1 MPRIARYLTHP
12 EVQIDSLID
21 IRHWSL
27 NAKGRARVAALA
39 ASDALRG
46 TRHVISSDE
55 VKATDTARPL
65 AKALGADLWI
75 RPALHEN
82 DRSATGFLPPD
93 EFERTADRF
102 FAHPD
107 ESVRG
112 WETARAAQARV
123 VGEVHRLLSQIP
135 VGDDAGDV
143 LFVGHGGVGT
153 LLYCALAGLPIDRRH
168 DQLAGGGC
176 VFAFDFPDGLPH
188 GPWAPME
195 GLIP

>member
-65 AKALGADLWI
+65 AQALG
-75 RPALHEN
+75 
-82 DRSATGFLPPD
+82 
-93 EFERTADRF
+93 
-102 FAHPD
+102 
-107 ESVRG
+107 
-112 WETARAAQARV
+112 AAQARV
-123 VGEVHRLLSQIP
+123 VGEVHRLLAQIP
-135 VGDDAGDV
+135 AADDAGDV

-176 VFAFDFPDGLPH
+176 VFAFDLPDGLPH

-195 GLIP
+195 SLIA